1 MYVWFL
7 LFRRFLLF
15 CLRALPIF
23 NFLFI
28 FALRCENQSPCL
40 IFVNIRRLW
49 VTIASNTLGA
59 SGFLVDQNKNGKKR
73 RKDFLRS
80 GHSSTCAEKKRKSH
94 GIVRE
99 TSKQT
104 HCSGLLF
111 PIRYVFDVLTPLNG
125 CDDDV
130 CVENVMLGRE
140 KKTKCIVMCVLS
152 CVHGSF
158 VFPNEEHDE
167 IVTTAQKSEFPT
179 DTERSIQMN
188 VKRCELRHNERGKE
202 MIYLNVLL
210 THSTWTYLQA

>member
-140 KKTKCIVMCVLS
+140 KKRNALWCVCYLAFMALLFFRTKSTTKSSQRRKKANFRPTQNAQFKWMWKDV
-152 CVHGSF
+152 
-158 VFPNEEHDE
+158 NWDTTREEKKWF
-167 IVTTAQKSEFPT
+167 I
-179 DTERSIQMN
+179 
-188 VKRCELRHNERGKE
+188 
-202 MIYLNVLL
+202 
-210 THSTWTYLQA
+210 